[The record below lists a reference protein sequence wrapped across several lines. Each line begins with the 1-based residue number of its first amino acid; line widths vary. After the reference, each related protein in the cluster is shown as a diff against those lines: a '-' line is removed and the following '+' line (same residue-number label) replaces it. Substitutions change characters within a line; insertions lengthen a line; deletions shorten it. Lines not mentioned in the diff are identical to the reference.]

1 MARIGWLSNYSSQRL
16 EGNVVFGRLGLHA
29 SFGAG
34 VPVFMLTCTH
44 MFYTNVDMVP
54 PAEIIFTVS
63 FKRYKLNIVLMSN
76 SVLCFLGL
84 Y

>member
-1 MARIGWLSNYSSQRL
+1 MARIGWLSNYSSQSL

-34 VPVFMLTCTH
+34 VPVFYVDMY

-54 PAEIIFTVS
+54 PAEIS
-63 FKRYKLNIVLMSN
+63 
-76 SVLCFLGL
+76 
-84 Y
+84 

>member
-1 MARIGWLSNYSSQRL
+1 MAESRPVSLKLQQELTLGHVPACHGTDWLVVKGSQSL

-34 VPVFMLTCTH
+34 VPVFMLTCTY

-54 PAEIIFTVS
+54 PAEIS
-63 FKRYKLNIVLMSN
+63 
-76 SVLCFLGL
+76 
-84 Y
+84 